1 MWRRS
6 GRNARRVAR
15 AMSARVVFHSLAHA
29 RAALAAAAEAGVAV
43 TLQSAPGAAAYAGAG
58 YLKAIVDKAAAEHAE
73 VDCTATIDC
82 GADAGI
88 AMAALRIGWRT
99 IRFSGPAKVRAKLA
113 DIAAQTGA
121 RLVADEAEAPE
132 ALDLLGVAD
141 AGAACRD
148 YLSR

>member
-1 MWRRS
+1 
-6 GRNARRVAR
+6 
-15 AMSARVVFHSLAHA
+15 MSARVVFHSLAHA
-29 RAALAAAAEAGVAV
+29 RAALAAAAEAGVVV

-58 YLKAIVDKAAAEHAE
+58 YLKAIADQAAAEHAD
-73 VDCTATIDC
+73 VDVTAVIDC

-121 RLVADEAEAPE
+121 RLADETEAPE
-132 ALDLLGVAD
+132 ALDLLDVTD
-141 AGAACRD
+141 PDAACRAFLD
-148 YLSR
+148 R